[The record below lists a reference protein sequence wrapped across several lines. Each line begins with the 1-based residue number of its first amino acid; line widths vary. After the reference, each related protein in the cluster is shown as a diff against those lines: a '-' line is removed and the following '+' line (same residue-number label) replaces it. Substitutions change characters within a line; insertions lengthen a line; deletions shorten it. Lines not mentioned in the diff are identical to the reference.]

1 MCTCVGK
8 RQKERDREKERAR
21 EYIEYHFSCFS
32 ITLPLAIWGD
42 TANNK
47 WLGVMVRGRDDRL
60 GFF

>member
-1 MCTCVGK
+1 LCDFWWFK
-8 RQKERDREKERAR
+8 SKERQWAYVYVCWKETERERDREKERAR

-47 WLGVMVRGRDDRL
+47 
-60 GFF
+60 